1 MNAELERAGQNEAMR
16 IDLDL
21 ARRIEH
27 SSATATVRQ
36 AVALAQSWPVTGA
49 CADELDGGA
58 LISFGPGRYVN
69 RAIGLGFGGT
79 AASEVVGAL
88 DRFYGDLGMMP
99 SLELSPLADAS
110 LLSALTTDGYVL
122 ERFRNVYAH
131 DLSAVAAPGSE
142 HIAPLD
148 STTADDRKR
157 ILSGNAP
164 EGSDARRISDE
175 FCDAL
180 AAVEGKHD
188 FVAIVDG
195 ATAACGTL
203 TIVDGVGWIGGAATL
218 AAQQG
223 KGLQSA
229 LINHRLRLA
238 SELGCDLVA
247 ATALP
252 DGQSAQNL
260 VRLGFQLL
268 YTQAVL
274 TKP

>member
-1 MNAELERAGQNEAMR
+1 MR
-16 IDLDL
+16 IDLEL

-27 SSATATVRQ
+27 SSASATARQ
-36 AVALAQSWPVTGA
+36 ALALAEASPISGA
-49 CADELDGGA
+49 HAQALDGGA
-58 LISFGPGRYVN
+58 LIAFGPGRYVN

-79 AASEVVGAL
+79 SAAELVEAL
-88 DRFYGDLGMMP
+88 NSFYGEQGMPP
-99 SLELSPLADAS
+99 SLELSPLADAA
-110 LLSALTTDGYVL
+110 LLPALTAGGYLL

-131 DLSAVAAPGSE
+131 DLSVVAAPGSE
-142 HIAPLD
+142 VIAALD
-148 STTADDRKR
+148 PTSVDERKR

-164 EGSDARRISDE
+164 EGSDARRVSDE

-180 AAVEGKHD
+180 AHVDGKHD

-195 ATAACGTL
+195 TTAACGTL
-203 TIVDGVGWIGGAATL
+203 TVMNGIGWIGGAATL
-218 AAQQG
+218 ATHQG

-229 LINHRLRLA
+229 LVSHRLRLA
-238 SELGCDLVA
+238 DELGCDLVA

-268 YTQAVL
+268 YTQVVL

>member
-1 MNAELERAGQNEAMR
+1 MYSWPGQTESMR

-21 ARRIEH
+21 VRRIEH

-36 AVALAQSWPVTGA
+36 AVALAERWPISGA
-49 CADELDGGA
+49 CVEELDGGA
-58 LISFGPGRYVN
+58 LISFGRGRYVN

-79 AASEVVGAL
+79 AADEIVDAL
-88 DRFYGDLGMMP
+88 DRFYGELGMLP

-110 LLSALTTDGYVL
+110 LLSALTADGYRL

-142 HIAPLD
+142 HIVPLD
-148 STTADDRKR
+148 PTTAEDRKR

-164 EGSDARRISDE
+164 EGTDARRVSDE

-180 AAVEGKHD
+180 TAVEGKHD
-188 FVAIVDG
+188 FVAVVCG

-203 TIVDGVGWIGGAATL
+203 TVIDGIGWIGGAATL
-218 AAQQG
+218 ASHQG

-238 SELGCDLVA
+238 RELGCDLVA

-268 YTQAVL
+268 YTQVVL

>member
-1 MNAELERAGQNEAMR
+1 MR
-16 IDLDL
+16 SDFEL

-27 SSATATVRQ
+27 SAAFATARQ
-36 AVALAQSWPVTGA
+36 SLALAETSPISGA
-49 CADELDGGA
+49 HAQELDGGA
-58 LISFGPGRYVN
+58 LVAFGPGRYVN

-79 AASEVVGAL
+79 AAAEIVDGLNTFYSE
-88 DRFYGDLGMMP
+88 RGMSP
-99 SLELSPLADAS
+99 SLELSPLADPA
-110 LLSALTTDGYVL
+110 LLSALTADGYVL

-131 DLSAVAAPGSE
+131 DLSMLTEAGDEVIVSLGLS
-142 HIAPLD
+142 
-148 STTADDRKR
+148 TADDRKR

-164 EGSDARRISDE
+164 EGTDARRISDE

-180 AAVEGKHD
+180 AHVDGKHD
-188 FVAIVDG
+188 FVVVVDG
-195 ATAACGTL
+195 ATAACGSL
-203 TIVDGVGWIGGAATL
+203 NVIDDIGWIGGAATL
-218 AAQQG
+218 ASFQG

-238 SELGCDLVA
+238 KGLGCDLVA

-268 YTQAVL
+268 YTQVVM
-274 TKP
+274 TKPG